1 MLTINT
7 AQMEVFEYQSMGLF
21 IKKSIPF
28 LKENAPK
35 FTKEKSDDE
44 LEKLIIKAIQFA
56 ESHNIKKEINVRRI
70 MLLKIE
76 HDFSYKLTDNLKFG
90 LSGTSFGEDYR
101 LDKFENLL
109 ISKNQRTVITLDND
123 TK

>member
-7 AQMEVFEYQSMGLF
+7 AQMEVFEYQSMSLF

-28 LKENAPK
+28 LKENAPE

-44 LEKLIIKAIQFA
+44 LEKFIIKAIQFA
-56 ESHNIKKEINVRRI
+56 ESHNIKKEMNVRRI

-76 HDFSYKLTDNLKFG
+76 HDFSYKLSDNLKFG
-90 LSGTSFGEDYR
+90 LSGTSFSEDYR
-101 LDKFENLL
+101 LDKFETLFTSN
-109 ISKNQRTVITLDND
+109 NQRTLIILDHDN
-123 TK
+123 K

>member
-7 AQMEVFEYQSMGLF
+7 AQMEVFEYQSMSLF

-28 LKENAPK
+28 LKENAPE

-44 LEKLIIKAIQFA
+44 LEKFIIKAIQFA
-56 ESHNIKKEINVRRI
+56 ESHNIKKEMNVRRI

-76 HDFSYKLTDNLKFG
+76 HDFSYNLADKLKHT
-90 LSGTSFGEDYR
+90 LSGTSFGESYR
-101 LDKFENLL
+101 LSKFEQLL
-109 ISKNQRTVITLDND
+109 TSKNQRELITSD
-123 TK
+123 TEI